1 MRYVYCAMVALCGIA
16 PAGAQTNI
24 DFEAPTY
31 SGSAGGTLLTN
42 GFGGGGQ
49 DGWYQPTN
57 GGADQS
63 VFTYAGNTLGMN
75 ANPNGGDQF
84 IGGTSGGGSLFPRA
98 QRAHDFS
105 TANAWTVSYDMAAN
119 WLGQGASAPNLSSVS
134 LQPSTTNRSFI
145 ALNNFIDLNNPAAGW
160 KAEYNV
166 YDAANN
172 ALVNQSPGPEWTNL
186 SLSHWY
192 MQSTSFDFTTN
203 LITEVTLTDL
213 TTGVTATANPVGW
226 YLFGGANGN
235 LPIPTDVRFFVGG
248 AAGNTMG
255 FDNLSVEVV
264 PTPGAMALLALGG
277 LVSARRKR

>member
-1 MRYVYCAMVALCGIA
+1 MRTLVLFGVLAACGA
-16 PAGAQTNI
+16 AHADLNVN
-24 DFEAPTY
+24 FESPTY

-63 VFTYAGNTLGMN
+63 VFSYGGNALGMD

-98 QRAHDFS
+98 QHAHDFS
-105 TANAWTVSYDMAAN
+105 GASAWTVSYDLAAN
-119 WLGQGASAPNLSSVS
+119 WLGQGASAANLSSFS

-145 ALNNFIDLNNPAAGW
+145 ALNNFVDLNNPAAGW
-160 KAEYNV
+160 KAEYNI

-172 ALVNQSPGPEWTNL
+172 ALVNQSPGAEWTNL
-186 SLSHWY
+186 SLKHWY

-203 LITEVTLTDL
+203 LITEVSITDL
-213 TTGVTATANPVGW
+213 TTGITTKANPVGW

-235 LPIPTDVRFFVGG
+235 LPLPTDVRAFVGG

-255 FDNLSVEVV
+255 FDNLSINPV
-264 PTPGAMALLALGG
+264 PAPGAMALLTLGG
-277 LVSARRKR
+277 LLSSRRKR